1 MAVRR
6 SGNKYWVPMKS
17 EWFNFM
23 GGKFLVKSLD
33 PVQILALDDQVNKG
47 KISRDGALQELFKA
61 SLIGFKDIPRGE
73 KISQRKKV
81 QALFRDP
88 EVRNF
93 ILWMGY
99 NLLNSEADRME
110 KLGGVMEKLLLITGN
125 LKS

>member
-1 MAVRR
+1 
-6 SGNKYWVPMKS
+6 MKS

-33 PVQILALDDQVNKG
+33 PVQILALDDQVHKG

-61 SLIGFKDIPRGE
+61 SLIGFKDIPGGKGMSR
-73 KISQRKKV
+73 QKKV

-93 ILWMGY
+93 VLWMGY
-99 NLLNSEADRME
+99 NLLGSETDRME
-110 KLGGVMEKLLLITGN
+110 KFRDVLEKLLLVTGK